1 MKILLNLDLTGME
14 DQDMSCSC
22 PNCDYWMEAKYIIG
36 FGNYPE
42 NNYRGMLKPNQK
54 LAMAFECPECFTK
67 SFCHCGEEWIEL
79 VENLEVKNE
88 YHK

>member
-1 MKILLNLDLTGME
+1 
-14 DQDMSCSC
+14 
-22 PNCDYWMEAKYIIG
+22 
-36 FGNYPE
+36 
-42 NNYRGMLKPNQK
+42 MLKPNQK